1 MTVVAAVGRFCCSRW
16 GPRWLPWLCRCVARC
31 TDAGVRGSTTG
42 LRMKGWCV
50 TQVPPWSCYPLCIMN
65 APDMLC
71 LFNENTN
78 QPGFLLH
85 WPPSLAPNSICVKP
99 SALIVAPAWS
109 LDQSHESTNRKG
121 VRYSILPHLRGIKDS
136 FREKINTKPS
146 SESTHVHKI

>member
-1 MTVVAAVGRFCCSRW
+1 MGALAPDAFPFYQTEKRRGRKMTAVAAVGRFCCSRW

-99 SALIVAPAWS
+99 SALIVAPAAW
-109 LDQSHESTNRKG
+109 
-121 VRYSILPHLRGIKDS
+121 IKATRAPIG
-136 FREKINTKPS
+136 REFDTPFCG
-146 SESTHVHKI
+146 T